1 MRNAVRALLGI
12 VSLTLLAPLA
22 QACPPLQALAGW
34 RADAPEL
41 KDYDQVELRAGADY
55 AKVAGK
61 VCRQSFHIDGAA
73 PDDAQVQ
80 AAYRAQLRKLGAET
94 LLEIE
99 GQTTARLV
107 SGGAER
113 WLVVYSQPGE
123 VSVVAVDKQLP
134 QRVLTAPAG
143 NDYRL
148 LGHMPDYVAAAPR
161 VEDPGKLDFHVEDPA
176 GDNDVAVSGRAVHIQ
191 YTLKPGA
198 KGNSDADVAYN
209 YRARL
214 QELGAQFL
222 SVSDDGRTTA
232 RIEEQ
237 GRAIWFGIYNQPG
250 EIWVRVV
257 EEKPVELKPAATPA
271 SALKQDLDKDGR
283 VALYINFDFN
293 KATLRPDANA
303 VLDQVAALLQAEAAL
318 RLTIEGHTDGVGTR
332 EYNQKLSQ
340 QRAES
345 VVQALVRRGIAAD
358 RLGAAGFG
366 ASRPLAGND
375 TAEGRAR
382 NRRVELV
389 KQ

>member
-1 MRNAVRALLGI
+1 MRNTVRALGML
-12 VSLTLLAPLA
+12 SLSLMVPLA

-34 RADAPEL
+34 RGDAPEL
-41 KDYDQVELRAGADY
+41 KDYDQVELRTGADY
-55 AKVAGK
+55 AQVAGK
-61 VCRQSFHIDGAA
+61 VCRQSYRIDGAA
-73 PDDAQVQ
+73 PGDAQVQ
-80 AAYRAQLRKLGAET
+80 AAYRAQLHTLGADT
-94 LLEIE
+94 LYEAD
-99 GQTTARLV
+99 GQTTARQTANGV
-107 SGGAER
+107 ER

-123 VSVVAVDKQLP
+123 VSVVVVDRQLP
-134 QRVLTAPAG
+134 QRVLTAPGG

-148 LGHMPDYVAAAPR
+148 LGHMPDYVAAAPQI
-161 VEDPGKLDFHVEDPA
+161 EDPGKMDFHVEDPG
-176 GDNDVAVSGRAVHIQ
+176 GDNDVAVSGRAIHIQ
-191 YTLKPGA
+191 YALKPGA
-198 KGNSDADVAYN
+198 RGNSNADVAYN

-222 SVSDDGRTTA
+222 SIGDDGRTTA

-250 EIWVRVV
+250 EIWVRVI
-257 EEKPVELKPAATPA
+257 EEKPPAAKPAATTA
-271 SALKQDLDKDGR
+271 SALRQGLDKDGR

-293 KATLRPDANA
+293 KATLRPDADA
-303 VLDQVAALLQAEAAL
+303 VIGQVAALLQSDAAL
-318 RLTIEGHTDGVGTR
+318 RLTVEGHTDGVGTR

-345 VVQALVRRGIAAD
+345 VAQALVRRGIAAN
-358 RLGAAGFG
+358 RLGAAGLG

-375 TAEGRAR
+375 SAEGRAR